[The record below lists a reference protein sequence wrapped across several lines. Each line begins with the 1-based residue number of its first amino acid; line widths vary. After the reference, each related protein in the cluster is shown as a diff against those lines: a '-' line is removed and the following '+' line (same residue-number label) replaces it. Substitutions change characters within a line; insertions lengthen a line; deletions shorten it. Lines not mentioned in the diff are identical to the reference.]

1 MGTDGRSS
9 VAASV
14 TIFPAAP
21 GLPPWMVQP
30 GLGHRLATGRPMVPS
45 QDSSMDSGHPRLL
58 SQGSWAFLEE
68 PTHAIPSSPWC
79 P

>member
-1 MGTDGRSS
+1 MGTDVRSS

-30 GLGHRLATGRPMVPS
+30 GLGPMVPS

-58 SQGSWAFLEE
+58 SQGSRAFLEE